1 MMRTN
6 IFSVYDV
13 INRQNIFKLALALTL
28 VVVSYLV
35 FSKPS
40 YNINTIPHFDK
51 IGHIGSFFVLSY
63 LTYFAFK
70 PRWYILA
77 VVLAFYAVFI
87 EMVQSQLSYRSASFA
102 DFVADMVGILLFY
115 LTQWLYKRYFKAS
128 KLVDNNVS

>member
-102 DFVADMVGILLFY
+102 DFVADMIGILLFY

>member
-13 INRQNIFKLALALTL
+13 INRQNIFKLALAVTL

-102 DFVADMVGILLFY
+102 DVVADMIGILLFY

-128 KLVDNNVS
+128 KLVDNSAS

>member
-1 MMRTN
+1 MGAN
-6 IFSVYDV
+6 LASVYDV
-13 INRQNIFKLALALTL
+13 INRQNIFKLALAITL
-28 VVVSYLV
+28 LVVSYLV

-40 YNINTIPHFDK
+40 YNINTIAHFDK
-51 IGHIGSFFVLSY
+51 IGHVGSFFVLAY

-87 EMVQSQLSYRSASFA
+87 EMVQSQLSYRSASVA
-102 DFVADMVGILLFY
+102 DFIADMVGILLFY

-128 KLVDNNVS
+128 KLIDNSAS